1 MFDDDVFSVFASYLI
16 RLKVIN
22 KNEILPE
29 FIYLFFQSG
38 NYWKEINA
46 GISGSAQGGFNASK
60 LSDLKLSYPLDSNI
74 QKKIVT
80 DFDVVLSQTNL
91 LVTKYQQKLA
101 NLEELRKSILE
112 KVFKGELS

>member
-1 MFDDDVFSVFASYLI
+1 M
-16 RLKVIN
+16 
-22 KNEILPE
+22 
-29 FIYLFFQSG
+29 
-38 NYWKEINA
+38 
-46 GISGSAQGGFNASK
+46 
-60 LSDLKLSYPLDSNI
+60 KLSYPLDSNI